1 MIPSEVWVD
10 DKLPM
15 LGSGKVD
22 NIGVAQLVQ
31 ERLAAR
37 PEAMERATG

>member
-1 MIPSEVWVD
+1 MIPAEVWIV

-22 NIGVAQLVQ
+22 NIS
-31 ERLAAR
+31 LAEIV
-37 PEAMERATG
+37 P

>member
-1 MIPSEVWVD
+1 MIPAEVWTV

-22 NIGVAQLVQ
+22 TLSVAELVK
-31 ERLAAR
+31 ERLAA
-37 PEAMERATG
+37 ATPKPALLA